1 MGEVNL
7 LEFLKI
13 SKFIITITITITII
27 YDNGTPNNDIIYDNL
42 TPYNAILE
50 LIARACECDYFT
62 NCTSL
67 TSARV

>member
-13 SKFIITITITITII
+13 SKFIITITITII

-50 LIARACECDYFT
+50 LIARACECDYCT
-62 NCTSL
+62 NCTSF
-67 TSARV
+67 TSAISA